1 MISPINFTQTT
12 DFWIFSRS
20 TVDEVML
27 SPFFLFRCHFPEDW
41 PPARAARGLHGAP
54 FPLEIVG
61 LIPWGQQDQDMT
73 NAPNPFILGRSGM
86 GNPAVLRWDGR
97 PLILPL
103 IISTQTLLLITQPQK
118 YDG

>member
-27 SPFFLFRCHFPEDW
+27 SPFFFVPLPFP
-41 PPARAARGLHGAP
+41 RGLAARQGRGRHGAP

-73 NAPNPFILGRSGM
+73 NAPNPFILGRSGT
-86 GNPAVLRWDGR
+86 GNPAALGR
-97 PLILPL
+97 APVDITVDHLYSD
-103 IISTQTLLLITQPQK
+103 STVDNTAPKI
-118 YDG
+118 